1 MADSKFDICN
11 RAMGFLGVGNNITT
25 FDTNTKEA
33 RLCERYYDPTRRAVL
48 RAHPWNFAIKRVTL
62 AQDATAPNHEYTYRH
77 ALPADYLKVIRTA
90 DEALG
95 YDDSYRL
102 EGGFLVSDEG
112 TVKVEY
118 IADIED
124 TTLFD
129 PLFEDVLAQRMAAEM
144 SVAFTDNSA
153 LTERLWKIYQDKL
166 MEARSVE
173 SQEGRPRDIEA
184 SQWVN
189 SRY

>member
-184 SQWVN
+184 SQWIN